1 MTAKSKPAKSEFV
14 EPKNFEEAL
23 ERLQELVEKLE
34 AGEVSLEESV
44 AAFEE
49 GQKLSVYCQHKLK
62 AAEASLKKLLKNPDD
77 ANSGEEE

>member
-1 MTAKSKPAKSEFV
+1 MTAKTKSSKSDYV
-14 EPKNFEEAL
+14 EPKSFEEAL

-34 AGEVSLEESV
+34 AGEISLEESV

-62 AAEASLKKLLKNPDD
+62 AAETSLKKLLMHPEGPE
-77 ANSGEEE
+77 AGEEE